1 MMPAPTFSPP
11 AMPASEPDMPPTMNS
26 GVESS
31 GM

>member
-1 MMPAPTFSPP
+1 MMQPPMAAPP
-11 AMPASEPDMPPTMNS
+11 AMPAEPDMPPAMNS

>member
-1 MMPAPTFSPP
+1 MMQPPMAPP
-11 AMPASEPDMPPTMNS
+11 AMPAESDMPPAMNS